1 MNVAP
6 YAKFLTSV
14 AGLALVYATNKYGA
28 DNTWVEVATSVAAAL
43 AVYAVPNAPKP
54 APAPPPAPPAA

>member
-1 MNVAP
+1 MNIAP
-6 YAKFLTSV
+6 YAKFLTSI

-43 AVYAVPNAPKP
+43 AVYAVPNAPKT
-54 APAPPPAPPAA
+54 PPAPPAA